1 LALDLIE
8 SKYPTAECNLYP
20 FHFSDGDNL
29 PSDNEHCIQLVK
41 KLLECSN
48 LFGYGEI
55 INPYYR
61 SSTLLNIYS
70 KIPRENFK
78 TVSIKSKDEV
88 FSALRS
94 FFSEDENTIRKL
106 QE

>member
-1 LALDLIE
+1 
-8 SKYPTAECNLYP
+8 
-20 FHFSDGDNL
+20 
-29 PSDNEHCIQLVK
+29 LVK